1 MKPVIQT
8 FQEQIRHWTLIH
20 RLGWFEL
27 KTKYIGNHLGVLW
40 IFLNPLLQIGV
51 YWFAFGVGLKQ
62 GDPINGIPYVYWIT
76 VGLISWFFINQSL
89 STGTSSIYSKIG
101 MFSKMNFPLSI
112 VPSFTVYSQLLEHL
126 VLLISTV
133 IVFQFVGYGVSLK
146 TLQLPYY
153 VFATSCFL
161 ISANLFLSALATVV
175 RDVKLLM
182 NAILKFG
189 MFLSPV
195 LWTPDHLPTMI
206 QNLLH
211 LNPIFYLIEGY
222 RSSLLGDGV
231 WFFER
236 GGYTCYFWVL
246 TGLLFVIG
254 SMMNQ
259 RLKRNL
265 LDYL

>member
-1 MKPVIQT
+1 MKAAIKI

-27 KTKYIGNHLGVLW
+27 KTKYIGNALGILW

-51 YWFAFGVGLKQ
+51 YWFAFGIGLKQ
-62 GDPINGIPYVYWIT
+62 GSPINGIPYVYWIT
-76 VGLISWFFINQSL
+76 VGLIGWFYINQSL

-101 MFSKMNFPLSI
+101 IISKMNFPLSI
-112 VPSFTVYSQLLEHL
+112 VPSFTVYAQLLEHA
-126 VLLISTV
+126 VLLCLTLM
-133 IVFQFVGYGVSLK
+133 VFQSVGYGVGWH

-153 VFATSCFL
+153 ILATTCFL
-161 ISANLFLSALATVV
+161 VSANLLLATLATVV

-195 LWTPDHLPTMI
+195 LWTPDHLPMAL
-206 QNLLH
+206 QNILH
-211 LNPIFYLIEGY
+211 LNPIFYLLEGY
-222 RSSLLGDGV
+222 RSALLGDGV

-236 GGYTCYFWVL
+236 GAYTCYFWGL
-246 TGLLFVIG
+246 TFGLFVLGAI
-254 SMMNQ
+254 MNQ